1 MQTPKEVILNEMI
14 ELAKK
19 YGDDGSSKLIN
30 GILHKILTAEEAGKT
45 K

>member
-1 MQTPKEVILNEMI
+1 MNEMI

-19 YGDDGSSKLIN
+19 YGDEGSSKLIN
-30 GILHKILTAEEAGKT
+30 GILHKVLTGAEEEK